1 MSNISSK
8 EHQVPLNRA
17 VRKNTVP
24 AISRRLLIASV
35 AISIGLAFVAPPT
48 FAVEPPSLSSFEWL
62 GFTNS
67 GVSMLRLAG
76 TFPGTTAHQDR
87 KVFLD
92 LD

>member
-1 MSNISSK
+1 MNLGLTRFILPRRI
-8 EHQVPLNRA
+8 QRPTFA
-17 VRKNTVP
+17 VAV
-24 AISRRLLIASV
+24 LVL
-35 AISIGLAFVAPPT
+35 LAFSAPPA